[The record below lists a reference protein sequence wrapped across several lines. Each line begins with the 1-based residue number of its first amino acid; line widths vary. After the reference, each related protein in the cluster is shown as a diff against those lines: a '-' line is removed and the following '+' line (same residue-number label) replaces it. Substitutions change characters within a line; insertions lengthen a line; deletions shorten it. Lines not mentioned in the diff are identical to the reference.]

1 MFPPAY
7 APARLRRS
15 RLARL
20 AGGLA
25 LAVPALSAAAPP
37 QYVAATIGNLA
48 PAQPLPVQV
57 GNSVMLTAELP
68 PCAPAAD
75 PTAESVAA
83 AVNDAGG
90 GTGRITLPAATQPAA
105 PGADATARA
114 ARAVDAANA
123 GNAANAAD
131 GANAASG
138 ANGTNGANGAN
149 GTAPADD
156 PLAAVLGRP
165 DPGLAAQPVDP
176 AASQIASPVQ
186 CRNTAA
192 QAQDALPDDLMAPAA
207 SRYALSYEPPAPG
220 TPGKVKWA
228 RPLGAPKPWFAGIST
243 VGGIEEGDRSLT
255 YRSVEGPSLS
265 LGSQSTY
272 TPAWGSAA
280 TIGGFG
286 FSNLTAAADAP
297 VAEGKLG
304 YSSMFGH
311 LDYTDT
317 SATQGGIAYGS
328 AAGSSAL
335 RYGVTKDWTVE
346 GQAQSARAL
355 SATGLGSTYSIGQWG
370 TLNAGATQSR
380 YDEAESWRY
389 RLGYKVDVWS
399 GITLGYANEQTQAG
413 YNDLSTY
420 STGPID
426 TRQSRN
432 TLSAGLPMGGWGTLT
447 GTYYGVRDADGV
459 LAERHFG
466 LSQSMLLA
474 PNVRLALGA
483 DRDVVTG
490 EYAVNMN
497 LSLPLGR

>member
-1 MFPPAY
+1 MHHRPAY
-7 APARLRRS
+7 APVRFLRTRLV
-15 RLARL
+15 LL

-25 LAVPALSAAAPP
+25 LAAPSLSDAAPP
-37 QYVAATIGNLA
+37 QYAAANIGSLA

-75 PTAESVAA
+75 VTNESVAA
-83 AVNDAGG
+83 AVNGAGSDAGPGQITMPG
-90 GTGRITLPAATQPAA
+90 GTQAAVGAEAA
-105 PGADATARA
+105 RTAASTAPTASTTSTTSSTPATAQ
-114 ARAVDAANA
+114 
-123 GNAANAAD
+123 
-131 GANAASG
+131 
-138 ANGTNGANGAN
+138 T
-149 GTAPADD
+149 DD

-165 DPGLAAQPVDP
+165 DPGLADKPVDL
-176 AASQIASPVQ
+176 AAAPVASPVQ
-186 CRNTAA
+186 CRSVAA
-192 QAQDALPDDLMAPAA
+192 DAQDRLPDDLLASSAP
-207 SRYALSYEPPAPG
+207 SYALEYVPPLPG
-220 TPGKVKWA
+220 TPSKVKWA
-228 RPLGAPKPWFAGIST
+228 RPLGAPKPWFSGIAT
-243 VGGIEEGDRSLT
+243 VGGMEEGDRSLT
-255 YRSVEGPSLS
+255 YRTVDGPSLS

-286 FSNLTAAADAP
+286 FSNLAVPADRP

-317 SATQGGIAYGS
+317 SATQGGINYGS

-335 RYGVTKDWTVE
+335 RYGVTKDWTLE
-346 GQAQSARAL
+346 GQAQSARAM
-355 SATGLGSTYSIGQWG
+355 SATGLGSIYSIGQWG

-380 YDEAESWRY
+380 YDETDSWRY

-420 STGPID
+420 SSGPID

-432 TLSAGLPMGGWGTLT
+432 TLSAGLPMGSWGTLT

-459 LAERHFG
+459 MAERHFG

-483 DRDVVTG
+483 DRDVITG

>member
-1 MFPPAY
+1 MSLPAY
-7 APARLRRS
+7 ASVLFLRT
-15 RLARL
+15 RLACL

-25 LAVPALSAAAPP
+25 LAAPALSGATPPSYAAAN
-37 QYVAATIGNLA
+37 IGNLA
-48 PAQPLPVQV
+48 PAQPLPVHV
-57 GNSVMLTAELP
+57 GSSVMLTAELP
-68 PCAPAAD
+68 PCAPGAD
-75 PTAESVAA
+75 PTTESVNA
-83 AVNDAGG
+83 AVNGAAD
-90 GTGRITLPAATQPAA
+90 GTGRITAA
-105 PGADATARA
+105 PDANPATG
-114 ARAVDAANA
+114 V
-123 GNAANAAD
+123 
-131 GANAASG
+131 
-138 ANGTNGANGAN
+138 
-149 GTAPADD
+149 ADD

-165 DPGLAAQPVDP
+165 DPGLAAKSADT
-176 AASQIASPVQ
+176 AAAPIASAVQ
-186 CRNTAA
+186 CRTAA
-192 QAQDALPDDLMAPAA
+192 VDEAAKLSDDLMVAQDPDYSLNYVA
-207 SRYALSYEPPAPG
+207 PAPG
-220 TPGKVKWA
+220 TPTTVKWA
-228 RPLGAPKPWFAGIST
+228 RPLGAPKRWFAGIST
-243 VGGIEEGDRSLT
+243 VGGMEEGDRNLT
-255 YRSVEGPSLS
+255 YRTVDGPSLS

-280 TIGGFG
+280 TIGGVG
-286 FSNLTAAADAP
+286 FSNLTAASDSP

-317 SATQGGIAYGS
+317 SATQGGINYGS

-355 SATGLGSTYSIGQWG
+355 SATGFGSTYSVGQWG

-380 YDEAESWRY
+380 YVDAESWRY

-399 GITLGYANEQTQAG
+399 GVTLGYANEQTQAG

-420 STGPID
+420 SSGPID

-432 TLSAGLPMGGWGTLT
+432 TLSAGLPMGSWGTLT
-447 GTYYGVRDADGV
+447 GTYYGVRETDGI

-474 PNVRLALGA
+474 PNVRLAVGA
-483 DRDVVTG
+483 DRDVITG
-490 EYAVNMN
+490 DYAVNMN